1 MDQPRRRTPD
11 QGGGAVA
18 GLSGEDFAAWVTAS
32 CVRHGVPVKVTDAV
46 VVARTA
52 TLLSDGAVRPAA
64 KRTRVVVAGLQ
75 APDGIGPVGV
85 EFTGARRARGDDEMV
100 EHGGHD
106 RVLAAEVELG
116 PLSA

>member
-11 QGGGAVA
+11 QGRGAVA
-18 GLSGEDFAAWVTAS
+18 GLSGEDY
-32 CVRHGVPVKVTDAV
+32 AV